1 MAELKYLTLSE
12 AAEILSV
19 STRTLANL
27 ASSGQ
32 ISSYRLPSINNV
44 KSRYRFKLTDIEGF
58 MNNHKL
64 NSIDSTVKNVFKS
77 HKARTRIDSENIK
90 KVLAIHN

>member
-27 ASSGQ
+27 AIGGQ
-32 ISSYRLPSINNV
+32 ISAYRLPSVNN
-44 KSRYRFKLTDIEGF
+44 KKPRYRFKSTDLEEF

-64 NSIDSTVKNVFKS
+64 NSIDSTVKNVFKGN
-77 HKARTRIDSENIK
+77 KARIDIENIK
-90 KVLAIHN
+90 KVLSGRN